1 MNAKSLAL
9 AIALVASTGFVSSVQ
24 ASDIVTLETVQ
35 VRPSA
40 DQLAQAQ
47 HEASSNIPTLA
58 AVQVRPT
65 VGQIVELMAEQTASQ
80 LASASPVA
88 IGTRAGNWMV
98 SLPAITVRRCSPWL
112 QKLLLKPSARS
123 SRRAWFPTKPAMT
136 RHPA

>member
-1 MNAKSLAL
+1 MNTKSFAV
-9 AIALVASTGFVSSVQ
+9 ALVLAAGFAASAH
-24 ASDIVTLETVQ
+24 ASNIVTLDTVQ

-40 DQLAQAQ
+40 DQLAQAE
-47 HEASSNIPTLA
+47 HERTSAIPTLA

-98 SLPAITVRRCSPWL
+98 SLPAITVRPEVE
-112 QKLLLKPSARS
+112 QVQ
-123 SRRAWFPTKPAMT
+123 AM
-136 RHPA
+136 AAEAAAEAIGKVVAQGMVSN

>member
-40 DQLAQAQ
+40 DQLVQAQ
-47 HEASSNIPTLA
+47 HEANSNIPTLA
-58 AVQVRPT
+58 VVQVRPT

-98 SLPAITVRRCSPWL
+98 SLPAITVRPDVELVQSMAAEAAAEAIGKVVA
-112 QKLLLKPSARS
+112 QGMVSN
-123 SRRAWFPTKPAMT
+123 
-136 RHPA
+136 

>member
-40 DQLAQAQ
+40 DQLVQAQ

-65 VGQIVELMAEQTASQ
+65 VGQIVELMAEQTAS
-80 LASASPVA
+80 
-88 IGTRAGNWMV
+88 R
-98 SLPAITVRRCSPWL
+98 L

-123 SRRAWFPTKPAMT
+123 SHRAWFPTKPAMT
-136 RHPA
+136 QHPA

>member
-1 MNAKSLAL
+1 MNAKSLAF
-9 AIALVASTGFVSSVQ
+9 AIALVAGTGFASNVQ

-47 HEASSNIPTLA
+47 HEATSSVPTLA

-80 LASASPVA
+80 LASATPVA
-88 IGTRAGNWMV
+88 IGTRAGHWMV
-98 SLPAITVRRCSPWL
+98 SLPAITVRPDVQQVQALAAELAANAVGNAVAKGLASN
-112 QKLLLKPSARS
+112 
-123 SRRAWFPTKPAMT
+123 
-136 RHPA
+136 

>member
-24 ASDIVTLETVQ
+24 ASDIVTLDTVQ

-58 AVQVRPT
+58 VVQVRPT
-65 VGQIVELMAEQTASQ
+65 VGQIVELMAEQTAS
-80 LASASPVA
+80 PVA
-88 IGTRAGNWMV
+88 IGTRAGQWMV
-98 SLPAITVRRCSPWL
+98 SLPAITVRPEVEQL
-112 QKLLLKPSARS
+112 Q
-123 SRRAWFPTKPAMT
+123 AM
-136 RHPA
+136 AAEAAAEAIGKVVAQGMVSN

>member
-24 ASDIVTLETVQ
+24 ASDIVTLDTVQ

-40 DQLAQAQ
+40 DQLVQAQ

-98 SLPAITVRRCSPWL
+98 SLPAITVRPDAQQVQALAAQTAAQLASEAIDKATASMSIR
-112 QKLLLKPSARS
+112 
-123 SRRAWFPTKPAMT
+123 
-136 RHPA
+136 